1 MDGLASVFACC
12 EPVEAFR
19 QMKRARANPSQTG
32 RKTSSSKDEAR
43 LSLQAFIPYR
53 LNSLAQVVSDGF
65 AVAYSEI
72 FGISPPEWRVL
83 ATLGEF
89 REMSAKD
96 ISQHSRMHKTRVSR
110 AVLSLEKRRLL
121 IRAPSAVDRREEILS
136 LSPDGRE
143 IYDAIS
149 PMAKH
154 YQESLLA
161 GLSEADRET
170 LDRLIR
176 HLMERASTPWR
187 PTPIPFRR
195 KG

>member
-1 MDGLASVFACC
+1 
-12 EPVEAFR
+12 
-19 QMKRARANPSQTG
+19 MKRARAHPSPTE
-32 RKTSSSKDEAR
+32 RKAPSSKDAGR

-89 REMSAKD
+89 SQMSAKE

-136 LSPDGRE
+136 LSQTGHD
-143 IYDAIS
+143 IYDAVA
-149 PMAKH
+149 PMAIQ
-154 YQESLLA
+154 YQDRLLT
-161 GLSEADRET
+161 GLSEADQAS

-176 HLMERASTPWR
+176 HLMERASAPWR
-187 PTPIPFRR
+187 PAPIPDRR
-195 KG
+195 KR

>member
-1 MDGLASVFACC
+1 
-12 EPVEAFR
+12 
-19 QMKRARANPSQTG
+19 MKRAQSNTSQ
-32 RKTSSSKDEAR
+32 KTSSSKDAAR

-89 REMSAKD
+89 REMSAKG
-96 ISQHSRMHKTRVSR
+96 IGHHSRMHKTRVSR

-121 IRAPSAVDRREEILS
+121 VRSPSAVDRREEILS

-149 PMAKH
+149 PMASH
-154 YQESLLA
+154 YQDSLLT
-161 GLSEADRET
+161 GLSEADRAS

-176 HLMERASTPWR
+176 HLMERASVPWR
-187 PTPIPFRR
+187 PMSVRDR
-195 KG
+195 HKR

>member
-1 MDGLASVFACC
+1 
-12 EPVEAFR
+12 
-19 QMKRARANPSQTG
+19 MKRAQSDPSY
-32 RKTSSSKDEAR
+32 KAPSSKGAAR
-43 LSLQAFIPYR
+43 LSLQAFIPYQ

-96 ISQHSRMHKTRVSR
+96 ISHHSRMHKTRVSR

-121 IRAPSAVDRREEILS
+121 VRSPSAVDRREEILS

-149 PMAKH
+149 PMASH
-154 YQESLLA
+154 YQDSLLA
-161 GLSEADRET
+161 GLSEADRAS
-170 LDRLIR
+170 LDRLIG
-176 HLMERASTPWR
+176 HLMERASIPWR

-195 KG
+195 KR